1 MISCYRDV
9 LYAGRV
15 PDLGSLLEAVVLGAL
30 FLVIGMAAFGRLKK
44 GFAEEL

>member
-1 MISCYRDV
+1 
-9 LYAGRV
+9 
-15 PDLGSLLEAVVLGAL
+15 VLGAL